1 MNKETHGENMNYV
14 KHYLD
19 EVKKVVDSVHQNDI
33 QRIVELLVELRGGGG
48 RVFFLGVGGG
58 AANAS
63 HTVNDFRK
71 ICGIEAYTPTDNVS
85 ELSARAN
92 DNGWESV
99 FIDWLMGSKLTSKDA
114 VFVLSVGGGSLEKNI
129 SVNLI
134 RALDYAKE
142 VGAKIFGIVGRDGG
156 YTSKVAHACIIVPTV
171 NPETVTPHTES
182 FQSVLLHLIVS
193 HPALQISQM
202 KWESL
207 K

>member
-1 MNKETHGENMNYV
+1 VKKETHGENMSYV

-19 EVKKVVDSVHQNDI
+19 EVKKVVDSIHQNDI
-33 QRIVELLVELRGGGG
+33 QRIVESLVDLRGGGG

-71 ICGIEAYTPTDNVS
+71 ICGIEAYTPMDNVS
-85 ELSARAN
+85 ELSARTN

-99 FIDWLMGSKLTSKDA
+99 FIDWLRVSKLTSKDA
-114 VFVLSVGGGSLEKNI
+114 VFVLSVGGGNLEKNI

-156 YTSKVAHACIIVPTV
+156 YTSKVADTCIIVPTV
-171 NPETVTPHTES
+171 NHETVTPHTES

-193 HPALQISQM
+193 HPALKISEM
-202 KWESL
+202 KWESV